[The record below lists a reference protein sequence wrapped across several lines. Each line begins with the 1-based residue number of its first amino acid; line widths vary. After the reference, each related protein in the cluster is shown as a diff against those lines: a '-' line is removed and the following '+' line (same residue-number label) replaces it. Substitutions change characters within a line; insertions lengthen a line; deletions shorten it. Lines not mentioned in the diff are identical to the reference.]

1 MKIELKLTEIEIELN
16 EIEIE
21 VRIETGLEL

>member
-1 MKIELKLTEIEIELN
+1 MKVELKLTEIEIELN

>member
-21 VRIETGLEL
+21 VRIEFGLEL

>member
-1 MKIELKLTEIEIELN
+1 MKVELKLTEIEIELN

-21 VRIETGLEL
+21 ARIEIGLVL